1 MNDENYK
8 VVLDFLTT
16 TNMSSDPDK
25 WKDGYKVFK
34 KETNSKL
41 TFKEF
46 DDILTSLLNYYYKI
60 SLNYNPDTKTYG
72 KFIIRND

>member
-8 VVLDFLTT
+8 VVLDFLSTA
-16 TNMSSDPDK
+16 NMSSDPDK
-25 WKDGYKVFK
+25 WKDEYKIFK

>member
-1 MNDENYK
+1 MKNENYK
-8 VVLDFLTT
+8 VVLDFFKT

-25 WKDGYKVFK
+25 WKDEYKVFK

-60 SLNYNPDTKTYG
+60 SLNYNPNTKTYG

>member
-1 MNDENYK
+1 MKNENYK
-8 VVLDFLTT
+8 VVLDFLSTT
-16 TNMSSDPDK
+16 SMSSDPDK
-25 WKDGYKVFK
+25 WKDEYKVFK

>member
-1 MNDENYK
+1 
-8 VVLDFLTT
+8 
-16 TNMSSDPDK
+16 MSSDPDK
-25 WKDGYKVFK
+25 WKDEYKVFK

>member
-25 WKDGYKVFK
+25 WKDEYKIFK
-34 KETNSKL
+34 KEKDVLCTRPFSR
-41 TFKEF
+41 
-46 DDILTSLLNYYYKI
+46 S
-60 SLNYNPDTKTYG
+60 
-72 KFIIRND
+72 